1 MTDVSKK
8 DAKIQDTLLLFGRDF
23 TELDLWIVKET
34 VRRFPRLT
42 QTELANTI
50 CENLQWFAP
59 NGNNKVDS
67 CMQLLRKLESQG
79 AIKLPA
85 KRNSGGSKD
94 RRIVPTQQTDAPAQ
108 ITADLSQTSV
118 QVQPVLGAVQ
128 MRLWN
133 EYVER
138 YHYLG
143 YKRPFGA
150 HQRYFILSSDERFLG
165 CILVSAAAWALEAR
179 DQWIGWTHEDRSKRL
194 YLVVNNTRLLIFPW
208 VKVKNLASKSL
219 SLVIKR
225 IGADWQERYGYSPV
239 LLETFVDEE
248 LYQGTC
254 YQAANWLSLGQ
265 TTGRGRMD
273 RYHQHLS
280 SPKRIYV
287 YPLHRDFRAILR
299 GESGDAK

>member
-1 MTDVSKK
+1 MADSSGK
-8 DAKIQDTLLLFGRDF
+8 DTLLCGRDF
-23 TELDLWIVKET
+23 TEQDLWVVKET
-34 VRRFPRLT
+34 VRRFPRLS
-42 QTELANTI
+42 QTELAHTI
-50 CENLQWFAP
+50 CENLQWVAP

-67 CMQLLRKLESQG
+67 CRLLLRKLESQG
-79 AIKLPA
+79 MIKLPA
-85 KRNSGGSKD
+85 KRNSGSCKD
-94 RRIVPTQQTDAPAQ
+94 RRIIPTQQTDAPAQ
-108 ITADLSQTSV
+108 ITADLSQISV
-118 QVQPVLGAVQ
+118 QVKHVSGASQ

-150 HQRYFILSSDERFLG
+150 HQRYFIHSHDEQLLG
-165 CILVSAAAWALEAR
+165 CILFAASAWALDVR
-179 DQWIGWTHEDRSKRL
+179 DQWIGWTKTDRSKRL
-194 YLVVNNTRLLIFPW
+194 HLVVSNTRFLIFPW
-208 VKVKNLASKSL
+208 VKVKNLASKAL
-219 SLVIKR
+219 SLAVR
-225 IGADWQERYGYSPV
+225 QVSADWQEQYGFKPV

-280 SPKRIYV
+280 SPKRIYM